1 MSNTT
6 TISDPAPSTP
16 KTIRVLEGEILY
28 KQKSFSSSPT
38 SCCPAT
44 CGCMDSEEQ
53 CLVLPTVNG
62 ELGTSQSELPREDC
76 DLWKRFDYNCKL
88 DSSGKKLKNEQND
101 QERTTGS
108 SPAKVSNH
116 DDEENAG
123 MLPPPQGV
131 FQRTRSSGSCFSR
144 SSSRFGRLPST
155 PQQQTAPSS
164 AMFARTQ
171 SSCEGGSDKS
181 RAAYNRQIGVELE
194 EEEQRQLEFGRCSS
208 A

>member
-88 DSSGKKLKNEQND
+88 DSSGK
-101 QERTTGS
+101 
-108 SPAKVSNH
+108 V
-116 DDEENAG
+116 
-123 MLPPPQGV
+123 MLCGEAP
-131 FQRTRSSGSCFSR
+131 
-144 SSSRFGRLPST
+144 GRARWQAMRGDVDCLVLP
-155 PQQQTAPSS
+155 
-164 AMFARTQ
+164 
-171 SSCEGGSDKS
+171 EIEK
-181 RAAYNRQIGVELE
+181 
-194 EEEQRQLEFGRCSS
+194 
-208 A
+208 